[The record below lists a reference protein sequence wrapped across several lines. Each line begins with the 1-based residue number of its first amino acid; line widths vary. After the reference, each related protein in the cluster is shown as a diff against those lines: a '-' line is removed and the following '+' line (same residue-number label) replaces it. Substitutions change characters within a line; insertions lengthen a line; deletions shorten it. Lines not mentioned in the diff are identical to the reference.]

1 MRISIVTLFDN
12 GNYGSELQSMAMTL
26 YLKNKDYEPV
36 LCHIKA
42 PNKALRLLEV
52 LVDAVVLKINTFF
65 NAEMKMYLTDCTINA
80 EKQRSISSEL
90 KEYVHSF
97 VSRHIVSERVSR
109 WNVPNGKFDA
119 YICGSDQIWS
129 ALKLPICSKLFLNG
143 VSSDRKIAY
152 APSMGLDTLPTYY
165 IKKVGKYISDFKYLS
180 VREEAAK
187 HAILENFGI
196 DALQVLDPTMLVGR
210 DVWDS
215 LLAFEG
221 KKTPKKKYIFCYFL
235 GELSDDTVRC
245 INDIA
250 KEYEVIILPYEEDS
264 IKVRN
269 GNYQLADPLDF
280 VNLIKHA
287 QYVLTDSFHGSVFS
301 VLYEKQFVVTKRT
314 HVGRVA
320 QTSRITSLLTIFGLE
335 KQYCQYANE
344 MLNALKTNI
353 DYSTIYKQLENEQ
366 KISRAFL
373 DNALDEINKTLKK

>member
-1 MRISIVTLFDN
+1 MRISVVTLFDN
-12 GNYGSELQSMAMTL
+12 GNYGSELQSIAMTL
-26 YLKNKDYEPV
+26 YLKNKDHEPV

-52 LVDAVVLKINTFF
+52 LIDAVILKTNTFF
-65 NAEMKMYLTDCTINA
+65 NAEMKKYLSDCTINA

-90 KEYVHSF
+90 REYVHSF

-143 VSSDRKIAY
+143 VSPNRKIAY

-165 IKKVGKYISDFKYLS
+165 IKKVRKYISDFKYLS
-180 VREEAAK
+180 VREKAAK
-187 HAILENFGI
+187 HAIIENFGI
-196 DALQVLDPTMLVGR
+196 DARQVLDPTMLVGR

-215 LLAFEG
+215 MLAFEG
-221 KKTPKKKYIFCYFL
+221 KKTPKKEYIFCYFL
-235 GELSDDTVRC
+235 GEFSDETVRC

-250 KEYEVIILPYEEDS
+250 KGYEVIILPYEEDS
-264 IKVRN
+264 IKVQN

-280 VNLIKHA
+280 VNLIKYA
-287 QYVLTDSFHGSVFS
+287 RYVLTDSFHGSVFS

-314 HVGRVA
+314 HIGRVA
-320 QTSRITSLLTIFGLE
+320 QTSRITSLLTMFGLE

-344 MLNALKTNI
+344 MHNALKTNI
-353 DYSTIYKQLENEQ
+353 DYSTIYKQLKNEQ
-366 KISRAFL
+366 KNSRAFL
-373 DNALDEINKTLKK
+373 DNALDEINKTLK

>member
-26 YLKNKDYEPV
+26 YLKNKDYEPI

-109 WNVPNGKFDA
+109 WNIPNGKFDA

>member
-335 KQYCQYANE
+335 KQYCQYSNE